1 MTNSDEYDIDDVGD
15 NSLDERF
22 ADWVD
27 GRLSP
32 EDLAQLEDE
41 LSSDDDLRA
50 AADEYRKLV
59 GVLQSELP
67 AHAELDP
74 PDDLVA
80 QVMQEISPPA
90 PRRSWIP
97 ILGST
102 MAAAAMLT
110 LVLSLWDQSSSKPF
124 APEDKLAK
132 TDSQSENPFSFESVE
147 VGNKTQTPD
156 LTPAVKAGGKFGA
169 RGKKLPRVDSGSI
182 EKREKNVDQLR
193 GKVAT
198 DTGQIADRKQA
209 VTLVTGSAAWYKDK
223 PSAQKSAR
231 AKTLA
236 PGSSAAP
243 PPAGLASPG
252 SLSKES
258 VLRESSRDEFATQSV
273 SDLAFGYLK
282 EVATLEEVSKRPVR
296 ARRSAGGKESEEAD
310 TGEKTKEKTKGKSS
324 PSSSRQQTLVQAVP
338 VLIMDLSAKALP
350 PKTDKRGAVALS
362 FQDFIAKQ
370 SAAKA
375 GSLAQTKDIT
385 QEMKASERSAVR
397 LGPVMRYKWQAGDE
411 VCLVQGSQ
419 SQLEDFFPRLRSY
432 LAGGQISK
440 GLSPKRVVMRVQ
452 RTANLPVAYRS
463 SEKPVAL
470 RFILVLRRS
479 VVTPT
484 KRK

>member
-1 MTNSDEYDIDDVGD
+1 MTNSDEYDIGDVGD
-15 NSLDERF
+15 HSLDERF

-32 EDLAQLEDE
+32 EELAQLEDE
-41 LSSDDDLRA
+41 LSRDRDLRA

-80 QVMQEISPPA
+80 QVMKEITPPT

-102 MAAAAMLT
+102 MAAAAMFALI
-110 LVLSLWDQSSSKPF
+110 LSWDQSSSKPF
-124 APEDKLAK
+124 AREDQLVKNY
-132 TDSQSENPFSFESVE
+132 SQSENSVSADSVESVE
-147 VGNKTQTPD
+147 VEGKAATPD
-156 LTPAVKAGGKFGA
+156 FTSAEESAGKFGG
-169 RGKKLPRVDSGSI
+169 RGKKLPRLGSGLL

-198 DTGQIADRKQA
+198 DAGQIADRKQA
-209 VTLVTGSAAWYKDK
+209 VTTVTGSARFYKGK
-223 PSAQKSAR
+223 PLGQKSAR

-236 PGSSAAP
+236 PGGSVTAP
-243 PPAGLASPG
+243 PASPASPG

-258 VLRESSRDEFATQSV
+258 VLRESSGDELATQSV
-273 SDLAFGYLK
+273 SDLALGYLK

-296 ARRSAGGKESEEAD
+296 ARRSAGTKVVGEVD
-310 TGEKTKEKTKGKSS
+310 TAEKAKEKLSTSS
-324 PSSSRQQTLVQAVP
+324 PRQEALVEAVP
-338 VLIMDLSAKALP
+338 VLVMDLSAKVLP
-350 PKTDKRGAVALS
+350 AKTDKKEAVALS

-370 SAAKA
+370 RAAKA
-375 GSLAQTKDIT
+375 GLLAQTKDIT
-385 QEMKASERSAVR
+385 QEMKSSKRSAAR
-397 LGPVMRYKWQAGDE
+397 LGPVIRYEWQAGDE

-419 SQLEDFFPRLRSY
+419 AQLEDFFPRLRSY
-432 LAGGQISK
+432 LTGVPITK

-463 SEKPVAL
+463 SGKPAAL